1 MKEEKNPTTPQTKSN
16 LHSYPRTLSSDK
28 KQGHMS

>member
-1 MKEEKNPTTPQTKSN
+1 MKEEKNPTTPQTKNN
-16 LHSYPRTLSSDK
+16 LHSYPQTLSSDK